1 MENLSYIDSAV
12 NETINKAV
20 RNSKTCIIYR
30 MHDNIERQ
38 LRLPDKIGKNVSLPK
53 HDDIKL
59 NSMT

>member
-1 MENLSYIDSAV
+1 MENLSYLDSAV
-12 NETINKAV
+12 NETNNKAV

-30 MHDNIERQ
+30 LHDNIERQ

>member
-1 MENLSYIDSAV
+1 MENLSYLDSAV

-30 MHDNIERQ
+30 IHANIERQ
-38 LRLPDKIGKNVSLPK
+38 LRLPGKIGKNVSLPK

>member
-1 MENLSYIDSAV
+1 MENLSYLDSAV